1 MQKDKVEFVTYNA
14 ESSWEEHK
22 WAVHYSTE
30 KGWKI
35 PHTKMKNSR
44 IKVPNLFLCAHLKA
58 TILRERERERGQI
71 KWSRIFPFW
80 AILLK
85 FVYKF

>member
-1 MQKDKVEFVTYNA
+1 MQKDKVEFVIYNA

-35 PHTKMKNSR
+35 LHTKMKNSR
-44 IKVPNLFLCAHLKA
+44 IRIPNLFLCAHFKT
-58 TILRERERERGQI
+58 TILREREKKD
-71 KWSRIFPFW
+71 KWVGKEYFFSGLF
-80 AILLK
+80 
-85 FVYKF
+85 Y